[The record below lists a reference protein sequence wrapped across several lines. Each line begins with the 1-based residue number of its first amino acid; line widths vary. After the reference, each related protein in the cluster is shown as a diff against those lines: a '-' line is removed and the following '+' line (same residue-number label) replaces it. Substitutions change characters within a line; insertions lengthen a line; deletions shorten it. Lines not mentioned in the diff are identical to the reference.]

1 MKIRDTIQKY
11 RECVRNY
18 KFHSLFLK
26 NLSLLLVLILVPFT
40 AAAGLGYYAFSNV
53 QRGNLQ
59 STNQRLATEIFG
71 DWKRILKE
79 AEMELS
85 YIGFNS
91 NVQLFFYDNVQLEQL
106 NYSLRSIQEL
116 IRMPIIAKNYV
127 NGVYVYAEKS
137 GKVIFID
144 GITNYDTFQ
153 GRACIEE
160 CQKSSS
166 GVLITEN
173 RESGNGEQ
181 QISVCREIHY
191 GTENGGWLVMNL
203 NLEEIAKE
211 IKVPDP
217 LHIYLINGEDILFDS
232 ENEATGKKVD
242 ECLELS
248 NREVNNTILTRQ
260 SSICYIKSENN
271 GLEVVS
277 FLGTEWVN
285 EQLSTVGVFILIFLL
300 LLLVLTLGLTTIISF
315 RIFQP
320 IGEILHYIEKYQITL
335 VGEERMLQDK
345 NELEY
350 IIHSIQKTV
359 TVKRDVDREL
369 AERVR
374 LLKKAQAVALQAQI
388 NPHFINNT
396 LDTIN
401 WTAIGLLGGRNE
413 ISEMIDALSKM
424 MRAALNDTD
433 TIISIDKEREHC
445 WNYLLLQKKRYED
458 KFDVTWD
465 IPEELYGY
473 KTIRLI
479 LQPIVENAISHGL
492 KPLSN
497 KGHLRISGYVKE
509 GYVHLE
515 VEDNGLGMTQEELE
529 KLKANLSKSTIRE
542 TRHIGISNVNQRLKL
557 YFGEESGVF
566 VESSEGV
573 GTKVT
578 LCFPKISV

>member
-1 MKIRDTIQKY
+1 MKIRDTIQRY
-11 RECVRNY
+11 RECVKNY

-26 NLSLLLVLILVPFT
+26 NFALLLLLILVPFT

-59 STNQRLATEIFG
+59 STNQRLTTEIFG

-79 AEMELS
+79 ADMELS

-116 IRMPIIAKNYV
+116 IRMPVLAKSYV
-127 NGVYVYAEKS
+127 NGVYVYGEKS
-137 GKVIFID
+137 GKVIFTD
-144 GITNYDTFQ
+144 GITNYETFQ
-153 GRACIEE
+153 GRECIEA
-160 CQKSSS
+160 CQEASS

-181 QISVCREIHY
+181 QLTVCREIHY

-211 IKVPDP
+211 IKIPSPFHV
-217 LHIYLINGEDILFDS
+217 YLINGKDILYDS
-232 ENEATGKKVD
+232 ENQAMGKKVD

-248 NREVNNTILTRQ
+248 DREINNTVLTRQ
-260 SSICYIKSENN
+260 SSICSIKAEGN

-277 FLGTEWVN
+277 FLGTEWVH
-285 EQLSTVGVFILIFLL
+285 EQLSAVGVFILIFLL
-300 LLLVLTLGLTTIISF
+300 LLLMLTLGLTTIISF

-350 IIHSIQKTV
+350 ILHSIQKTV
-359 TVKRDVDREL
+359 TVKQDVDREL
-369 AERVR
+369 ADRVR

-433 TIISIDKEREHC
+433 TIIPIDKEKEHC
-445 WNYLLLQKKRYED
+445 WNYLVLQKKRYED

-479 LQPIVENAISHGL
+479 LQPIVENAISHGI

-497 KGHLRISGYVKE
+497 KGHIFISGYLKE
-509 GYVHLE
+509 GYVYLE
-515 VEDNGLGMTQEELE
+515 VEDNGLANDAGRVE
-529 KLKANLSKSTIRE
+529 KIKSKFE
-542 TRHIGISNVNQRLKL
+542 
-557 YFGEESGVF
+557 
-566 VESSEGV
+566 
-573 GTKVT
+573 
-578 LCFPKISV
+578 